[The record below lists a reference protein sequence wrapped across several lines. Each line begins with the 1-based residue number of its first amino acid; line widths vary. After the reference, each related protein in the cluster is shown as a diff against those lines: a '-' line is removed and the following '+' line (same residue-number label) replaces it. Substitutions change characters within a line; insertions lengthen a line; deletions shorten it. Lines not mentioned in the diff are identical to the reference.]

1 MKRVISLLCVVM
13 VALSSL
19 HAESDKKNDLA
30 VNAGLW
36 SAPALIVQSSQI
48 LLGMTSLKDKVEINN
63 TKYYGNYG
71 LTYHHQTKWWMRVG
85 VKLKY
90 EFMGFDVTCIDPQ
103 ATPILGQNAYIGT
116 SKTHMC
122 QAMASVQFTYV
133 NTDWV
138 KLYSGLD
145 LGLGVAVWDKKLSD
159 DPKVRAYYE
168 QQKTDIK
175 EGIEPYFFPAFD
187 LTVLGLTVGKTVYGL
202 VEINLGTDALL
213 LAGLGVRF

>member
-1 MKRVISLLCVVM
+1 MKRILSVLCAVMLIVV
-13 VALSSL
+13 SS

-30 VNAGLW
+30 VNVGLW
-36 SAPALIVQSSQI
+36 SAPALVVQTSQI
-48 LLGMTSLKDKVEINN
+48 LLEMTSLKGKIDIAD

-90 EFMGFDVTCIDPQ
+90 EFMGFDVNCTDPE
-103 ATPILGQNAYIGT
+103 ATPYIGQRAYLGT

-122 QAMASVQFTYV
+122 QAMASLQFTYL
-133 NTDWV
+133 NTTWV

-145 LGLGVAVWDKKLSD
+145 LGLGVAVWDKKISD
-159 DPKVRAYYE
+159 DPKVRSYYE
-168 QQKTDIK
+168 KQDIDIK
-175 EGIEPYFFPAFD
+175 EGVDPHFFPAFD
-187 LTVLGLTVGKTVYGL
+187 LTVLGLNVGKTVYGL

-213 LAGLGVRF
+213 LAGLGVHF